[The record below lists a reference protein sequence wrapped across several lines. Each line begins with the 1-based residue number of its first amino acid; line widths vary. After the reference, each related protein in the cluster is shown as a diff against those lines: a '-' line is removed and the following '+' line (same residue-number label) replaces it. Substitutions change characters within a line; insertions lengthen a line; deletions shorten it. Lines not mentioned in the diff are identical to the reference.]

1 VQPPILGA
9 VDHGTDVSRAQPDH
23 LQLVQQ
29 VVGLWVQMQS
39 RLQAH
44 FTALA
49 AEHSLSAIQA
59 KVLLQLDLAQPVT
72 MRALAARLQ
81 YDPSNLT
88 GVIDRLEALGAVR
101 RQPDPSD
108 RRVRGLLLTE
118 TGARMRD
125 PFWQQLITDVGPL
138 GQLHVS
144 ELEQLRAILQSA
156 IAAPVPG
163 GPDVTPD
170 RRAAAPA
177 GRQPPT

>member
-1 VQPPILGA
+1 VRGSPSGQALRRAQPPILGA
-9 VDHGTDVSRAQPDH
+9 VDHGTDVGGAQPDH

-39 RLQAH
+39 RMQAH

-125 PFWQQLITDVGPL
+125 PFWQQLTTDAGPL
-138 GQLHVS
+138 GQLRAR

-156 IAAPVPG
+156 ITAPAPG
-163 GPDVTPD
+163 D
-170 RRAAAPA
+170 PA
-177 GRQPPT
+177 GRT

>member
-1 VQPPILGA
+1 
-9 VDHGTDVSRAQPDH
+9 
-23 LQLVQQ
+23 
-29 VVGLWVQMQS
+29 MQS

-101 RQPDPSD
+101 RQPDPNA
-108 RRVRGLLLTE
+108 RRVRGLLRAAA
-118 TGARMRD
+118 GARRRA
-125 PFWQQLITDVGPL
+125 PLWQQLTPDAGPRGQLRVGGLGPL
-138 GQLHVS
+138 P
-144 ELEQLRAILQSA
+144 AILQWA
-156 IAAPVPG
+156 IAAPANYPASA
-163 GPDVTPD
+163 TE
-170 RRAAAPA
+170 APR
-177 GRQPPT
+177 G